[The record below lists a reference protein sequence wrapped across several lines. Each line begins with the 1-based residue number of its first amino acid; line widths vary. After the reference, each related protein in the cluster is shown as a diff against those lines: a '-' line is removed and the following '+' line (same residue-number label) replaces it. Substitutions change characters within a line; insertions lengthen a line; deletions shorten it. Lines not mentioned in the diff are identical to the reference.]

1 MAWFLLLAHMDLEL
15 TNRYET
21 SIKESERDKRKP
33 AFQDLVRSCSMTIPE
48 SWHSPLV
55 FNTHLPCPSW
65 LTPRVT
71 QNLGSTRELG
81 ILESKGPQRDPGTD
95 SPDKR
100 KDCLSKLRNLPSSG
114 PCVQASDLLISII
127 TCAIQTENYLHR
139 DFSVLCRWHFL
150 QAATSPVKSGEAV
163 S

>member
-15 TNRYET
+15 TNRHET

-33 AFQDLVRSCSMTIPE
+33 AFQDQVRTCSMTIPE
-48 SWHSPLV
+48 SQHSPLV
-55 FNTHLPCPSW
+55 FSTCLRCPSW

-81 ILESKGPQRDPGTD
+81 ILESKGPQRDPATD
-95 SPDKR
+95 RPDKW
-100 KDCLSKLRNLPSSG
+100 KDGLSKQMNLPSSG
-114 PCVQASDLLISII
+114 ACVQASDLLISII
-127 TCAIQTENYLHR
+127 TYTFQTENYLHR

-150 QAATSPVKSGEAV
+150 QSATSPVKSGKAF